1 MQGDLSSPITWLWI
15 VIWTLLAWLIFF
27 LTTWMIE
34 GKLIAKRKLGML
46 LLVAFLAVFITP
58 FFQNL
63 ESVPLLQGIAP
74 YIAYLFVILLLIG
87 LVNDYW
93 KTAVIVGFIGI
104 VLLLIIYNALGLVG
118 VTQAESWPLFV

>member
-1 MQGDLSSPITWLWI
+1 MQGDLTNPLTWLWI
-15 VIWTLLAWLIFF
+15 IIWTLLAWLMFF

-34 GKLIAKRKLGML
+34 SKTVAKRKLGVL
-46 LLVAFLAVFITP
+46 FLVAFLAVFIIP
-58 FFQNL
+58 FFQVL

-87 LVNDYW
+87 LVNEYW

-104 VLLLIIYNALGLVG
+104 VLLLIIYNALLLAG
-118 VTQAESWPLFV
+118 VSDVTYWPLFV

>member
-1 MQGDLSSPITWLWI
+1 MQGNLSDPLTWLWI
-15 VIWTLLAWLIFF
+15 ILWTLLAWLIFF

-34 GKLIAKRKLGML
+34 GKTVAKRKLGIL
-46 LLVAFLAVFITP
+46 FLVAFLAVFIIP

-74 YIAYLFVILLLIG
+74 YVAYLFVILLLIG

-93 KTAVIVGFIGI
+93 KTAVVVGFIGI
-104 VLLLIIYNALGLVG
+104 VFLLIIYNALLLAG
-118 VTQAESWPLFV
+118 VSQVSFWPLFV